1 MAVFFCLRGE
11 YTFCTPC
18 HNDAMAGVNDIKTQ
32 CRGGENCPLGIP
44 EHPIASTDN
53 PRSCFAMGCSL
64 CRSEKLALISD
75 NQEAEIGVNNE
86 DRAHMIERFEHVLG
100 HELDREMEVERGP
113 QPEEGKERRPRR

>member
-1 MAVFFCLRGE
+1 
-11 YTFCTPC
+11 
-18 HNDAMAGVNDIKTQ
+18 
-32 CRGGENCPLGIP
+32 
-44 EHPIASTDN
+44 
-53 PRSCFAMGCSL
+53 MGCSL